1 MTLKLG
7 IMLYSVMLLKTIAQE
22 SASWLALRNCY
33 KEKRDEPGYMGVLLK
48 SNKQNPCSKHQK
60 ITADHKKKT
69 SQVNDF
75 DAFTKFCGM
84 HALAKTFFL
93 LKYFP

>member
-48 SNKQNPCSKHQK
+48 SNKQNPSKDVNIK
-60 ITADHKKKT
+60 TADQNCRSQKKP

-75 DAFTKFCGM
+75 DAFIKFCGM
-84 HALAKTFFL
+84 HALAKTFF
-93 LKYFP
+93 F

>member
-1 MTLKLG
+1 MTFKLG

-60 ITADHKKKT
+60 ITADHKKRHLKLMILMLLPNF
-69 SQVNDF
+69 VV
-75 DAFTKFCGM
+75 CM
-84 HALAKTFFL
+84 H
-93 LKYFP
+93 